1 MSPPPDPPYLPPA
14 PTGAPPTA
22 NTALPAVA
30 GGTMPVDGRELC
42 LLCRAGDERVAVR
55 TSDVQKVTTVGHI
68 SRLPRLTA
76 AVVGITQHR
85 GRVVTVVDARRA
97 LFLPPDDEDDGVSGR
112 SPTAVTVD
120 ERLLILERPARHI
133 GLRVDFVDE
142 IEPLALGRD
151 LPAGPGAGLR
161 VVQHRGR
168 ALAVLDLERFARAI
182 GVVDAR
188 PPRRG

>member
-1 MSPPPDPPYLPPA
+1 MPPPPDPPLLPPA
-14 PTGAPPTA
+14 PTGAPATA
-22 NTALPAVA
+22 SPALPANA
-30 GGTMPVDGRELC
+30 GGTRPVDGRELC

-68 SRLPRLTA
+68 SRLPRLPA

-97 LFLPPDDEDDGVSGR
+97 LFLPPDDDGVFGR
-112 SPTAVTVD
+112 APNTPTVD
-120 ERLLILERPARHI
+120 ERLLILERPARHV
-133 GLRVDFVDE
+133 GLRVAFVDE

-151 LPAGPGAGLR
+151 LPPGPGAGLR

-168 ALAVLDLERFARAI
+168 ALAVLDLERFAHTI